1 MHRYTTT
8 LRIFAAAAIL
18 LLLVLPLPSPAQDPT
33 PDALSDVSRPE
44 SSPFA
49 TLLETQD
56 TTSLQSLEALHKA
69 LSSQEQQVAETQ
81 RRLIAAEDD
90 VTRQALGDDLR
101 ELREQLKEQ
110 RLQFERFALEIDL
123 RPFIDEV
130 DQPFDWQ
137 EELSKL
143 LKPILAELESATA
156 ESRVIGDLR
165 AELNQVEERKGLA
178 EKAVARLERLLG
190 EGPSVDLRTRLEERL
205 THWQRIADDTANRYT
220 ALDIQ
225 LENRLAQRQSVFDE
239 TTGYAKRFFQ
249 TRGLNLLL
257 AVGAFCA
264 VFFGVRYLS
273 SLVGRLQAS
282 KVTAGT
288 ARTKFSSRLAALIL
302 HVFSVLGGLIAM
314 MLVFNMAGDW
324 FMLGIIII
332 FLIGVAWASIKTLP
346 SQVETVRLVLNIGAV
361 REGERI
367 LFNALPFKVEVLGFR
382 ARLVNPRLDGG
393 LQEIPVNAL
402 VGHYSRPAGADE
414 EWFPTRTGDWV
425 ELADGRMGQVSRQS
439 PSAVHLSELGGEDIV
454 YPTDVFVG
462 LNPRRLSEG
471 FRIVST
477 FGIDYRHQAI
487 ATTEVPE
494 RMREKLEQGLP
505 DLIPREHIKAVAV
518 YFQSAAASS
527 LDYEIHV
534 DVAGEA
540 ARQTPLIRHAIQR
553 ILVDA
558 CNDNGWEIPFTQITL
573 HQAPG

>member
-1 MHRYTTT
+1 MDRYKKN
-8 LRIFAAAAIL
+8 LRIAAVSTIL
-18 LLLVLPLPSPAQDPT
+18 FVLGLPLPSTAQEPT
-33 PDALSDVSRPE
+33 PDGLPGVSRPE
-44 SSPFA
+44 SSPI
-49 TLLETQD
+49 ETPFETRD
-56 TTSLQSLEALHKA
+56 TASLQSLEALNKA
-69 LSSQEQQVAETQ
+69 LSSQEEQVEETQ

-101 ELREQLKEQ
+101 ELRKQLKEQ

-130 DQPFDWQ
+130 DESFDWQ

-156 ESRVIGDLR
+156 ESRAIGELR
-165 AELNQVEERKGLA
+165 AEINQVEERKVLA
-178 EKAVARLERLLG
+178 EEAVAHLERLLA
-190 EGPSVDLRTRLEERL
+190 EGPSEDLRARLEERL
-205 THWQRIADDTANRYT
+205 AHWKRVADDTANRYT
-220 ALDIQ
+220 ALDLQ
-225 LENRLAQRQSVFDE
+225 LENRLEQRQSVLDE
-239 TTGYAKRFFQ
+239 TTAYAKRFFQ

-257 AVGAFCA
+257 AVGAFSA
-264 VFFGVRYLS
+264 VFFGVRFLS
-273 SLVGRLQAS
+273 SLVDRLQAS
-282 KVTAGT
+282 KGAAGP
-288 ARTKFSSRLAALIL
+288 ARTRFSSRLTALLL

-324 FMLGIIII
+324 FMLGIIVI

-346 SQVETVRLVLNIGAV
+346 SQLETVRLVLNIGAV

-367 LFNALPFKVEVLGFR
+367 RFNGLPYQVEVLGFR
-382 ARLVNPRLDGG
+382 VRLVNPHLDGG

-402 VGHYSRPAGADE
+402 VGLYSRPAGADE
-414 EWFPTRTGDWV
+414 QWFPTRTGDWV

-439 PSAVHLSELGGEDIV
+439 PSAVHLSEIGGEDVV

-494 RMREKLEQGLP
+494 RMRDRLEQELP
-505 DLIPREHIKAVAV
+505 DVVPREHIKAVAV

-534 DVAGEA
+534 DLAGEVA
-540 ARQTPLIRHAIQR
+540 PRMPLVRHAIQR

>member
-1 MHRYTTT
+1 MHRHTTN
-8 LRIFAAAAIL
+8 LRIVAAAAIL
-18 LLLVLPLPSPAQDPT
+18 LVLGLPLPSIAQDNT
-33 PDALSDVSRPE
+33 PDGFPDASRPE
-44 SSPFA
+44 SSPVAAPF
-49 TLLETQD
+49 ETRD
-56 TTSLQSLEALHKA
+56 IASLQSLEALHKA
-69 LSSQEQQVAETQ
+69 LSSQEKQVAETQ

-90 VTRQALGDDLR
+90 VTRQALADELR
-101 ELREQLKEQ
+101 ELRAQLDEQ

-123 RPFIDEV
+123 RPFKDEV

-137 EELSKL
+137 EELNKL

-156 ESRVIGDLR
+156 ESRAIGELR
-165 AELNQVEERKGLA
+165 AELNQVEERRALA
-178 EKAVARLERLLG
+178 EKAVASLEGHLA
-190 EGPSVDLRTRLEERL
+190 EGPSDDLRARLEERL
-205 THWQRIADDTANRYT
+205 AHWQRIADDTANRYT
-220 ALDIQ
+220 ALDLQ
-225 LENRLAQRQSVFDE
+225 LENRLEQRQSVLDE
-239 TTGYAKRFFQ
+239 TTAYAKRFFQ

-257 AVGAFCA
+257 AVGAFCV

-282 KVTAGT
+282 KEGAGTAGT
-288 ARTKFSSRLAALIL
+288 RFSSRLTALLL

-324 FMLGIIII
+324 FMLGIIVI

-346 SQVETVRLVLNIGAV
+346 SQLETVRLVLNIGAV

-367 LFNALPFKVEVLGFR
+367 RFNALPYMVEVLGFR
-382 ARLVNPRLDGG
+382 VRLVNPRLDGG

-402 VGHYSRPAGADE
+402 VGLYSRPAGADE

-425 ELADGRMGQVSRQS
+425 EVADGRMGQVSRQS
-439 PSAVHLSELGGEDIV
+439 PSAVHLREIGGEDVV

-471 FRIVST
+471 FRIVSN

-494 RMREKLEQGLP
+494 RMRERLEQGLP
-505 DLIPREHIKAVAV
+505 DVVRREHIKAVAV

-527 LDYEIHV
+527 LDYEIQV
-534 DVAGEA
+534 DLSGEA
-540 ARQTPLIRHAIQR
+540 ARHMPLIRHAIQR

-558 CNDNGWEIPFTQITL
+558 CNDHGWEIPFTQITL
-573 HQAPG
+573 HQATG

>member
-1 MHRYTTT
+1 M
-8 LRIFAAAAIL
+8 
-18 LLLVLPLPSPAQDPT
+18 
-33 PDALSDVSRPE
+33 
-44 SSPFA
+44 PF
-49 TLLETQD
+49 ETRD
-56 TTSLQSLEALHKA
+56 TASLQSLEALNKA
-69 LSSQEQQVAETQ
+69 LLSQEKQVAETQ
-81 RRLIAAEDD
+81 RRLVAAEDD
-90 VTRQALGDDLR
+90 VTRQALGDELL
-101 ELREQLKEQ
+101 ELRDQLDER

-137 EELSKL
+137 KELSKL

-156 ESRVIGDLR
+156 ESRAIGELR
-165 AELNQVEERKGLA
+165 AELNQVEERKALA
-178 EKAVARLERLLG
+178 EKAVARLESHLA
-190 EGPSVDLRTRLEERL
+190 EGPSDDLRTRLEERL
-205 THWQRIADDTANRYT
+205 AHWQRLADDTANRYT

-225 LENRLAQRQSVFDE
+225 LDNRLEQRQSVLDE
-239 TTGYAKRFFQ
+239 TTAYAKRFFQ

-273 SLVGRLQAS
+273 ALVGRLQAS
-282 KVTAGT
+282 KGEAG
-288 ARTKFSSRLAALIL
+288 TKFSSRLTALLL
-302 HVFSVLGGLIAM
+302 HIFSVLGGLIAM

-324 FMLGIIII
+324 FMLGIITI

-346 SQVETVRLVLNIGAV
+346 SQVETVKLVLNIGSV

-367 LFNALPFKVEVLGFR
+367 QFNGLPYRVEVLGFTV
-382 ARLVNPRLDGG
+382 RLVNPRLDGG
-393 LQEIPVNAL
+393 VQEIPVKAL
-402 VGHYSRPAGADE
+402 VGHYSRPAGAAE

-425 ELADGRMGQVSRQS
+425 ELADGRMGQVSQQS
-439 PSAVHLSELGGEDIV
+439 PSAVHLSELGGEEVV

-462 LNPRRLSEG
+462 LNPRRLSER
-471 FRIVST
+471 FRVVST

-494 RMREKLEQGLP
+494 RMREKLAQALP
-505 DLIPREHIKAVAV
+505 DLIPREHIKAIAV
-518 YFQSAAASS
+518 HFQSAAASS

-534 DVAGEA
+534 DVTGDA
-540 ARQTPLIRHAIQR
+540 AREGPLIRSSIQR

-573 HQAPG
+573 HQAAG

>member
-1 MHRYTTT
+1 MPRYTTN
-8 LRIFAAAAIL
+8 LRILAAVAIL
-18 LLLVLPLPSPAQDPT
+18 LVLGVPLPSTAQDPT
-33 PDALSDVSRPE
+33 PAGFPDASRLE
-44 SSPFA
+44 SSPVATPFA
-49 TLLETQD
+49 TRD
-56 TTSLQSLEALHKA
+56 TASLQSLEALHKA
-69 LSSQEQQVAETQ
+69 LSSQEKQVSETQ

-90 VTRQALGDDLR
+90 VTRQALADDLR
-101 ELREQLKEQ
+101 ELREQLDEQ

-123 RPFIDEV
+123 RPFVDADE
-130 DQPFDWQ
+130 QPFDWQ
-137 EELSKL
+137 EEISKL
-143 LKPILAELESATA
+143 LKPILAELKSATA
-156 ESRVIGDLR
+156 ESRAIGELR
-165 AELNQVEERKGLA
+165 AEIDQVAKRKALA
-178 EKAVARLERLLG
+178 EKAVGRLERLLA
-190 EGPSVDLRTRLEERL
+190 EGPSVDLETRLQERL
-205 THWQRIADDTANRYT
+205 AHWQRVADDTANRYT

-225 LENRLAQRQSVFDE
+225 LENRLAQRQSVLDE
-239 TTGYAKRFFQ
+239 TTAYAKRFFQ

-257 AVGAFCA
+257 AVGAFCV

-273 SLVGRLQAS
+273 SLVGRRQAS
-282 KVTAGT
+282 KGGAGTAGT
-288 ARTKFSSRLAALIL
+288 RFSSRLTALLL

-324 FMLGIIII
+324 FMLGIIVI

-346 SQVETVRLVLNIGAV
+346 SQLETVRLVLNIGAV

-367 LFNALPFKVEVLGFR
+367 RFNDLPYKVEVLGFR
-382 ARLVNPRLDGG
+382 VRLVNPRLDGG

-402 VGHYSRPAGADE
+402 VGHYSRPAGTDE

-425 ELADGRMGQVSRQS
+425 ALADGRMGQVSRQS
-439 PSAVHLSELGGEDIV
+439 PSAVHLREIGGEDVV

-462 LNPRRLSEG
+462 LSPRRLSEG

-494 RMREKLEQGLP
+494 RMREKLEKGLP
-505 DLIPREHIKAVAV
+505 DLVPREYIKAVAV

-534 DVAGEA
+534 DVAGGA
-540 ARQTPLIRHAIQR
+540 AGQTPLIRHAIQR

-558 CNDNGWEIPFTQITL
+558 CNDNGWEIAVTRITL

>member
-1 MHRYTTT
+1 
-8 LRIFAAAAIL
+8 
-18 LLLVLPLPSPAQDPT
+18 
-33 PDALSDVSRPE
+33 
-44 SSPFA
+44 
-49 TLLETQD
+49 LETQD

-69 LSSQEQQVAETQ
+69 LLSQEQQVAETQ

-90 VTRQALGDDLR
+90 VTRQALGEDLR
-101 ELREQLKEQ
+101 ELREQLKAQ

-143 LKPILAELESATA
+143 LKPILAELENATA

-178 EKAVARLERLLG
+178 EEAVARLERLLG
-190 EGPSVDLRTRLEERL
+190 EGPSDELGGRLEERL
-205 THWQRIADDTANRYT
+205 AHWRRVAEDTANRYT

-239 TTGYAKRFFQ
+239 TTTYAKRFFQ

-257 AVGAFCA
+257 AVAAFSA
-264 VFFGVRYLS
+264 VFFGVRFLS
-273 SLVGRLQAS
+273 SLLGRLQSS
-282 KVTAGT
+282 KSDAGT
-288 ARTKFSSRLAALIL
+288 AGTKFSSRLTALLL

-324 FMLGIIII
+324 FMLGIIVI

-367 LFNALPFKVEVLGFR
+367 LFNALPYKVEVLGFR
-382 ARLVNPRLDGG
+382 VRLVNPRLDGG

-425 ELADGRMGQVSRQS
+425 ELADGHMGQVSQQS
-439 PSAVHLSELGGEDIV
+439 PSAVHLSELGGEEVV

-462 LNPRRLSEG
+462 LNPRRLSER
-471 FRIVST
+471 FRVVST

-494 RMREKLEQGLP
+494 RMREKLAQALP
-505 DLIPREHIKAVAV
+505 DLIPREHIKAIAV
-518 YFQSAAASS
+518 HFQSAAASS

-534 DVAGEA
+534 DVAGDA
-540 ARQTPLIRHAIQR
+540 ARQAPLIRSSIQR

-573 HQAPG
+573 HQAAG